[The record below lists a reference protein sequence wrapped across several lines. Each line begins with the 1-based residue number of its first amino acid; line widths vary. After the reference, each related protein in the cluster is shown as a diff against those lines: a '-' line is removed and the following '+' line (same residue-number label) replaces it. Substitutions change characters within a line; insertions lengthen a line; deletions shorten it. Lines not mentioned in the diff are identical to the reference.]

1 MPPPPASEQVSWMQ
15 DASTLF
21 HHFVLLPPEIR
32 LKIWDAALES
42 ETETRFLWYYG
53 MGGIFSPLQFDDR
66 AVIFPHKELRSNLL
80 VVNHESRDQAL
91 RFYHVKLRVHR
102 CPPDLKWKM
111 SQRPREAM
119 DEAMNE
125 LPESPSG
132 LVYIRPEQDTV
143 LYNMKIDSHEDWPVS
158 HLVGINA
165 DISATIREKF
175 RHVWFVVGWFSRFSS
190 RLALASEEWSAHS
203 RYYFGKLL
211 PFLTRH
217 FPQLV
222 SVTRI
227 QDSWILCTGL
237 VVERMLEK
245 GLSHVLKQWDII
257 VLEDNEEEDYA
268 RRSK

>member
-1 MPPPPASEQVSWMQ
+1 MA
-15 DASTLF
+15 
-21 HHFVLLPPEIR
+21 
-32 LKIWDAALES
+32 
-42 ETETRFLWYYG
+42 
-53 MGGIFSPLQFDDR
+53 FSPTTYSMRNEKIQMRMNFGCCLQMLINIH
-66 AVIFPHKELRSNLL
+66 VV

-175 RHVWFVVGWFSRFSS
+175 RHVWCKCFFTRFPAQNFIHSCYGTTQVLFPPADVYNEPETCSELSRLQNLMGLTEDSMYQSSSAGSRGSRPDWHWQARSGRPIPDITSESFCHFSRDISPNLS
-190 RLALASEEWSAHS
+190 ASPEYKTLGYSA
-203 RYYFGKLL
+203 RG
-211 PFLTRH
+211 
-217 FPQLV
+217 
-222 SVTRI
+222 
-227 QDSWILCTGL
+227 W
-237 VVERMLEK
+237 
-245 GLSHVLKQWDII
+245 
-257 VLEDNEEEDYA
+257 
-268 RRSK
+268 